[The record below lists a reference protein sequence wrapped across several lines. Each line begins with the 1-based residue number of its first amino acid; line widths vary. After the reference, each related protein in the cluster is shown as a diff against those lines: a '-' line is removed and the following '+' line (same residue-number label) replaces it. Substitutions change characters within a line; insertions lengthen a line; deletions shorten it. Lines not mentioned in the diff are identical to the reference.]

1 MPKPHFKPVE
11 SHPDFVKMEENL
23 LKEWYDKGIV
33 KKYLKRNAKAKKK
46 FTFLDGP
53 ITANNPM
60 GVHHGR
66 GRTYKDLWQRY
77 KTMRGYRQ
85 RYQNGFDCQGLWVEV
100 EVEKDLHFES
110 KKDIEKYG
118 VAKFVEKCKS
128 RVLKY
133 SSIQTEQSKRLG
145 MWADWGNDYF
155 TMSDE
160 NNYAIWNFLKVCF
173 DRGWLYKG
181 HDSVPWCPR
190 CETAISQH
198 EMLTEDYKEITH
210 EAIYFTLPIVN
221 RDNEYLLVWTTTP
234 WTLVANIAVAVDTT
248 FDYSLVE
255 LKNGQKYWTLASS
268 AKDVLGDDFKKKL
281 KTVKGKDLVGLKYHW
296 AFDDL
301 EAVSSVAHQNPDNFH
316 LVVATDQKIMPIS
329 ETEGTG
335 MVHTAVSAG
344 TEDYKLG
351 QKLSLPMIPVIK
363 DNADYFDGFGP
374 LSGKNAK
381 NHPELIFN
389 YLKNKKG
396 QWLYKVHDYKH
407 RYPACW
413 RCKTELVWKV
423 TDEWYISMDK
433 KDSTDKK
440 GRSLRQQ
447 MIEVTKKINWIP
459 GFGLER
465 ELDWLRNMHDWLIS
479 KKNRYWGLCLPIYEC
494 DCGQITV
501 IGSKQELKQKS
512 VSGWDKFKDHTPHK
526 PFVDYV
532 KIKCDQCGKDVSR
545 IEPVGNP
552 WLDAGIVPFS
562 TLPKDWF
569 PADFITEAFPGQF
582 KNWFYSM
589 LVMSTVL
596 KKTHPYKTVLG
607 YESVVGEDGRPMHKS
622 WGNAI
627 EFNQG
632 AKRIGVDVMRW
643 MYSQALPTAVLPFG
657 YKRADEIR
665 RLFVLILWNSYRYFV
680 TQSNSDDWKPKKSLS
695 KPTHILDKW
704 ITSRL
709 QNTIITVEK
718 SLDKYYSAP
727 ATQAL
732 EEFVSDFSTWY
743 IRRSRD
749 RMGVNAKDSKDKDQ
763 AYQTMFYCLVTLSK
777 LMAPLTPYLADFIFT
792 NLTQIDSVHLTNW
805 PQVDKKLVNS
815 KLEDNMK
822 KARLI
827 VEKIHSI
834 RKEKGLKVRQPLAKA
849 IVSTKTFGKAD
860 LHQLIL
866 DEANLK
872 GLEFTDKSEE
882 LEVKLDTKLTPEL
895 KSEGEARELIRQVQN
910 LRKKAKV
917 SLDQKIK
924 LFAPTWPKGY
934 EDYIKTKTLATS
946 ITKAKVLKIE

>member
-1 MPKPHFKPVE
+1 MSKKHFKDVP
-11 SHPDFVKMEENL
+11 SHPDFVKMEEKI
-23 LKEWYDKGIV
+23 LKDWYQNGVV
-33 KKYLKRNAKAKKK
+33 KKYLNKNAKAKKK

-77 KTMRGYRQ
+77 KTMQGYKQ

-133 SSIQTEQSKRLG
+133 AAIQTDQSKRLA
-145 MWADWGNDYF
+145 MWMDWGNDYF

-160 NNYAIWNFLKVCF
+160 NNYAIWDFLKVCF

-198 EMLTEDYKEITH
+198 EMLTEDYKEVTH
-210 EAIYFTLPIVN
+210 KAIYFTLPIVN

-234 WTLVANIAVAVDTT
+234 WTLAANIAVAIDTT
-248 FDYSLVE
+248 FDYSLIE
-255 LKNGQKYWTLASS
+255 LKNGQKYWTLRSS
-268 AKDVLGDDFKKKL
+268 AKQVLGDDYKKKL
-281 KTVKGKDLVGLKYHW
+281 KTVKGKELVGLKYHW

-301 EAVSSVAHQNPDNFH
+301 EAVSTVAHQNPDNFH
-316 LVVATDQKIMPIS
+316 LVIPTDTKIMPIS
-329 ETEGTG
+329 ESEGTG

-351 QKLSLPMIPVIK
+351 QKLGLPLIPVIK

-381 NHPELIFN
+381 KHPELVFD
-389 YLKNKKG
+389 YLKSKKG
-396 QWLYKVHDYKH
+396 QWIYKTHDYKH

-413 RCKTELVWKV
+413 RCKVELVWKV

-433 KDSTDKK
+433 KDPTDKK
-440 GRSLRQQ
+440 GRTLREQL
-447 MIEVTKKINWIP
+447 MDVTKQINWIP
-459 GFGLER
+459 GFGLDR
-465 ELDWLRNMHDWLIS
+465 ELDWLKNMHDWLIS

-494 DCGQITV
+494 DCGQIQV
-501 IGSKQELKQKS
+501 IGSKEELKKLS
-512 VSGWDKFKDHTPHK
+512 VKGWDKFKGHTPHK
-526 PFVDYV
+526 PHLDYV
-532 KIKCDQCGKDVSR
+532 KIKCDKCQKLVSR

-569 PADFITEAFPGQF
+569 PADFITESYPGQF
-582 KNWFYSM
+582 KNWFYAM

-607 YESVVGEDGRPMHKS
+607 FESVVGEDGRPMHKS
-622 WGNAI
+622 WGNSI
-627 EFNQG
+627 EFNEG
-632 AKRIGVDVMRW
+632 AGKIGVDVMRW
-643 MYSQALPTAVLPFG
+643 MYCQVLPTAILPFG
-657 YKRADEIR
+657 YTKAKDIR
-665 RLFVLILWNSYRYFV
+665 RLFILILWNSYRYFV
-680 TQSNSDDWKPKKSLS
+680 TQANSDNWQVKPLTKKPEHALDRWILNRLS
-695 KPTHILDKW
+695 
-704 ITSRL
+704 R
-709 QNTIITVEK
+709 TIIKTTE
-718 SLDKYYSAP
+718 SLDKYYTAP
-727 ATQAL
+727 ATKSI
-732 EEFVSDFSTWY
+732 EKFVSDFSTWF

-749 RMGVNAKDSKDKDQ
+749 RIGINSPNNQDKQ
-763 AYQTMFYCLVTLSK
+763 EAYQTMHYCLVNLSQ
-777 LMAPLTPYLADFIFT
+777 LLAPFMPYLSDYMYTSLT
-792 NLTQIDSVHLTNW
+792 NQESVHLSDW
-805 PQVDKKLVNS
+805 PEVNKS
-815 KLEDNMK
+815 FICDSLDENMA
-822 KARLI
+822 KARLV

-834 RKEKGLKVRQPLAKA
+834 RKEKGLKVRQPLSKA
-849 IVSTKTFGKAD
+849 TISTKTFGKPN

-866 DEANLK
+866 DETNLK
-872 GLEFTDKSEE
+872 QIIFTGKTEE
-882 LEVKLDTKLTPEL
+882 LEVKLDAKLTSEL
-895 KSEGEARELIRQVQN
+895 KQEGEARELVRQVQN

-917 SLDQKIK
+917 NLDQKIK
-924 LFAPTWPKGY
+924 LYAPTWPKVF
-934 EDYIKTKTLATS
+934 EDYIKDKTLATS
-946 ITKAKVLKIE
+946 ITKAKSLKIE